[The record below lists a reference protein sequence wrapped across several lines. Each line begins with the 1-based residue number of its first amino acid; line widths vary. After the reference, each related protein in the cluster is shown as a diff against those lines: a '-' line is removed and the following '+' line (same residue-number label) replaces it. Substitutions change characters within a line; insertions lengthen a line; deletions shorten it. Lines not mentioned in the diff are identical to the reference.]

1 MSGAETLWH
10 NEIIGGQ
17 GGYRQLG
24 GPRLDAQAGYG
35 VALGRRLVGTP
46 HAGVQKSEYGRYYR
60 AGYKIGL
67 KAQDAL
73 QLELGAEVQQ
83 QENAWYQSG
92 QRAGKAN
99 RRFVAH
105 GRMGW

>member
-1 MSGAETLWH
+1 M
-10 NEIIGGQ
+10 
-17 GGYRQLG
+17 
-24 GPRLDAQAGYG
+24 
-35 VALGRRLVGTP
+35 ALGRRLVGTP